1 MIVVVVILGILLFDH
16 ALNTAKLLNMTRNS
30 DGALLMKP
38 KLFLSFFQQ
47 VHEEW
52 MVYINHR
59 NHKPLL
65 LLALTYHDSKT
76 PFRDIFQLFLPVVVV
91 VVVVWQVN
99 MEIQMEFIPTPHFST
114 TQKTKEKI
122 KETAKETS
130 EPKLAFFSCSC
141 TLNSCNWLEENER
154 ERPRVRGRNGKLE
167 KGKRRVCERSW
178 YVAHDI

>member
-1 MIVVVVILGILLFDH
+1 MIVVVVILRILLFDH
-16 ALNTAKLLNMTRNS
+16 APNIAKLLNMTRNS

-38 KLFLSFFQQ
+38 KLFLGFFQQ

-52 MVYINHR
+52 MIYINHR

-76 PFRDIFQLFLPVVVV
+76 PFRDIFQLFLPLVVVV
-91 VVVVWQVN
+91 VAWQVN

-114 TQKTKEKI
+114 TQKTKEKM

-141 TLNSCNWLEENER
+141 TLNSWILATRKR
-154 ERPRVRGRNGKLE
+154 ERKA
-167 KGKRRVCERSW
+167 KGQRQKW
-178 YVAHDI
+178 QA

>member
-16 ALNTAKLLNMTRNS
+16 ALNNIAKLLNMTRNG
-30 DGALLMKP
+30 DGALLIKS

-52 MVYINHR
+52 MIYINHR

-65 LLALTYHDSKT
+65 LLTLTYHDSKT
-76 PFRDIFQLFLPVVVV
+76 PFWDIFQLFLPMVL

-114 TQKTKEKI
+114 TQKIKEKTE
-122 KETAKETS
+122 ETAKETYIKA
-130 EPKLAFFSCSC
+130 EACFLFLF
-141 TLNSCNWLEENER
+141 L
-154 ERPRVRGRNGKLE
+154 
-167 KGKRRVCERSW
+167 
-178 YVAHDI
+178 H

>member
-16 ALNTAKLLNMTRNS
+16 APNTAKLLNMTRNS

-52 MVYINHR
+52 MIYINHR

-76 PFRDIFQLFLPVVVV
+76 PFRDIFQLFLSMVVVMVVV

-114 TQKTKEKI
+114 TQKTREKI

-130 EPKLAFFSCSC
+130 KPKLAFFSSFC
-141 TLNSCNWLEENER
+141 TLNSWILATRKR
-154 ERPRVRGRNGKLE
+154 ERKA
-167 KGKRRVCERSW
+167 KGQRQKW
-178 YVAHDI
+178 QA

>member
-122 KETAKETS
+122 K
-130 EPKLAFFSCSC
+130 
-141 TLNSCNWLEENER
+141 
-154 ERPRVRGRNGKLE
+154 RNFKAQACFLFLFLHT
-167 KGKRRVCERSW
+167 KFL
-178 YVAHDI
+178 